1 MAKVIR
7 RKDGLHNMKPLV
19 ITNKQARQLAQVI
32 YPDIKEYIQRNREDF
47 EEYLK
52 QLGKEEGKEVGRVP
66 K

>member
-1 MAKVIR
+1 M
-7 RKDGLHNMKPLV
+7 
-19 ITNKQARQLAQVI
+19 I